1 MAENDEE
8 RVERIR
14 NKTIRVP
21 DGKVADDDWTKQS
34 AAWLNTPPRQDLVDA
49 VARSQIGH
57 DVKLRSGERYSLCRT
72 SELLRN
78 RQVVPYHRRGR
89 AIQVSLS
96 RRHLPSKLS
105 LHITDLCNPIVGRF
119 SLDGRTFLTCT
130 GSGFVQQYA
139 IEGRRLV
146 LSCSLDIGKSLNMLE
161 EDGFVTV
168 SSSPDGNL
176 VAFTK
181 RNEQQIYILDFRRA
195 DPLSN
200 IIRLDLPQCS
210 SELYGGLS
218 VKGFFNLSCNLRH
231 TDREI
236 WLLGSRLDYLFTHDL
251 ASSNRIE
258 LKAHDDYIFSTC
270 YENVTDGTLLYSAG
284 GQVLRVWD
292 RRLLSSSSS
301 KPSLEF
307 KGHHTYLC
315 GLSARGDG
323 RHLISMSEYATV
335 KLWDMRRPSSQTSQ
349 HDVSIMTY
357 GEKHPDNS
365 RVVCNFCG
373 VSAALTTGL
382 CGFSPLHT
390 TGQRFIYAESGVGSC
405 AIYDILTGKVERE
418 FMCDK
423 ATRCYETVRD
433 ISWHPYID
441 NFVAV
446 TGAGDSVYLWE

>member
-1 MAENDEE
+1 MAEDDEE

-14 NKTIRVP
+14 NKILRVP
-21 DGKVADDDWTKQS
+21 DGKVADDDWRKQS

-57 DVKLRSGERYSLCRT
+57 DVRLRSGERYSLCRT
-72 SELLRN
+72 SELLHS

-89 AIQVSLS
+89 AMQVSLS

-105 LHITDLCNPIVGRF
+105 LHITDVCNPSAGRF

-130 GSGFVQQYA
+130 GSNYVQQYA
-139 IEGRRLV
+139 VEGRRLV

-161 EDGFVTV
+161 EDGFATV
-168 SSSPDGNL
+168 SASPDGNL
-176 VAFTK
+176 VAFTSN
-181 RNEQQIYILDFRRA
+181 NEQQIYILDFRRA
-195 DPLSN
+195 YPLSN
-200 IIRLDLPQCS
+200 IISLDLPQGN
-210 SELYGGLS
+210 SELYGHPS
-218 VKGFFNLSCNLRH
+218 FKGFFNLSYNLRH
-231 TDREI
+231 TDDKI
-236 WLLGSRLDYLFTHDL
+236 WLLGSRLNYLFTHDL

-258 LKAHDDYIFSTC
+258 FKAQDHYIISSTC
-270 YENVTDGTLLYSAG
+270 YENVTEGTLLCSAG

-323 RHLISMSEYATV
+323 RHLISMSDDATV
-335 KLWDMRRPSSQTSQ
+335 RLWDMRRPSSQTSQ

-365 RVVCNFCG
+365 RVVCDLCG
-373 VSAALTTGL
+373 VYASLTTGL

-390 TGQRFIYAESGVGSC
+390 TGQRFIYAEYGVGSC
-405 AIYDILTGKVERE
+405 AIYDLLTGEVERE
-418 FMCDK
+418 FMCGK
-423 ATRCYETVRD
+423 GTRCHKTVRD

-441 NFVAV
+441 NLVAV
-446 TGAGDSVYLWE
+446 SGDSVYLWE

>member
-1 MAENDEE
+1 MAEDDEE

-14 NKTIRVP
+14 NKILRVP

-57 DVKLRSGERYSLCRT
+57 DVRLRSGERYSLCRT
-72 SELLRN
+72 SELLHS

-89 AIQVSLS
+89 AMQVSLS

-105 LHITDLCNPIVGRF
+105 LHITDVCNPSAGRF

-130 GSGFVQQYA
+130 GSNYVQQYA
-139 IEGRRLV
+139 VEGRRLV

-161 EDGFVTV
+161 EDGFATV
-168 SSSPDGNL
+168 SASPDGNL
-176 VAFTK
+176 VAFTSN
-181 RNEQQIYILDFRRA
+181 NEQQIYILDFRRA
-195 DPLSN
+195 YPLSN
-200 IIRLDLPQCS
+200 IISLDLPQGN
-210 SELYGGLS
+210 SELYGHPS
-218 VKGFFNLSCNLRH
+218 FKGFFNLSYNLRH
-231 TDREI
+231 TDGKI
-236 WLLGSRLDYLFTHDL
+236 WLLGSRLNYLFTHDL

-258 LKAHDDYIFSTC
+258 FKAQDHYIISSTC
-270 YENVTDGTLLYSAG
+270 YENVTEGTLLCSAG

-307 KGHHTYLC
+307 KGHHTYLR

-323 RHLISMSEYATV
+323 RHLISMSDDATV
-335 KLWDMRRPSSQTSQ
+335 RLWDMRRPSSQTSQ

-357 GEKHPDNS
+357 GEKDPDNS
-365 RVVCNFCG
+365 RVVCDLCG
-373 VSAALTTGL
+373 VYASLTTGL

-390 TGQRFIYAESGVGSC
+390 TGQRFIYAEYGVGSC
-405 AIYDILTGKVERE
+405 AIYDLLTGEVERE
-418 FMCDK
+418 FMCGK
-423 ATRCYETVRD
+423 GTRCHKTVRD

-441 NFVAV
+441 NLVAV
-446 TGAGDSVYLWE
+446 SGDSVYLWE

>member
-14 NKTIRVP
+14 NKIICVP

-34 AAWLNTPPRQDLVDA
+34 AAWLNIPPRQDLVDA

-57 DVKLRSGERYSLCRT
+57 DVRLRSGERYLLCRT

-89 AIQVSLS
+89 AMQVSLS

-105 LHITDLCNPIVGRF
+105 LHITDFCDPIAGRF

-130 GSGFVQQYA
+130 GSGFVKQYA
-139 IEGRRLV
+139 VEGRRLV

-161 EDGFVTV
+161 EEGFVTV
-168 SSSPDGNL
+168 SASPDGNL
-176 VAFTK
+176 VAFTSM
-181 RNEQQIYILDFRRA
+181 NEQQIYILDFRRP
-195 DPLSN
+195 DPLTN
-200 IIRLDLPQCS
+200 TIRLDLPQCRN
-210 SELYGGLS
+210 ELDGGPS
-218 VKGFFNLSCNLRH
+218 VKGVFNLSYNLRH
-231 TDREI
+231 TDDKI
-236 WLLGSRLDYLFTHDL
+236 WLLGSKLDYLFTHDL

-258 LKAHDDYIFSTC
+258 FKAHDDLISSTC
-270 YENVTDGTLLYSAG
+270 YENVTEGTLLCSAG
-284 GQVLRVWD
+284 DQVLRVWD

-301 KPSLEF
+301 KPSVEF
-307 KGHHTYLC
+307 KSHHTYLC

-323 RHLISMSEYATV
+323 RHLISMSDDAKV

-357 GEKHPDNS
+357 GEKHTDNS
-365 RVVCNFCG
+365 RVVCDLCG
-373 VSAALTTGL
+373 LSAPLTTGL

-390 TGQRFIYAESGVGSC
+390 TGQQFIYAESNIGSC
-405 AIYDILTGKVERE
+405 AIYDLLTGKVERE

-423 ATRCYETVRD
+423 GTMCYETVRD

-441 NFVAV
+441 NLVAV
-446 TGAGDSVYLWE
+446 TGVGDSVYLWE

>member
-14 NKTIRVP
+14 NKIIRVP

-57 DVKLRSGERYSLCRT
+57 DVRLRSGERYSLCRT

-78 RQVVPYHRRGR
+78 RQFVPYHRRGR
-89 AIQVSLS
+89 AMQVSLS
-96 RRHLPSKLS
+96 RRHLPSTQTLS
-105 LHITDLCNPIVGRF
+105 IKGVSCPTAARF
-119 SLDGRTFLTCT
+119 SLDGRTFLSCT
-130 GSGFVQQYA
+130 RAGFVQKYA
-139 IEGRRLV
+139 VEGKR
-146 LSCSLDIGKSLNMLE
+146 LSCSLDIGKSLNMME
-161 EDGFVTV
+161 EDGFVSV
-168 SSSPDGNL
+168 SASPDGNL
-176 VAFTK
+176 VAFTSK
-181 RNEQQIYILDFRRA
+181 NEQIYILDFRR
-195 DPLSN
+195 DYPLSN
-200 IIRLDLPQCS
+200 IISLVMPQCN
-210 SELYGGLS
+210 SELYGRLS
-218 VKGFFNLSCNLRH
+218 VKGFFHLSYNLRH
-231 TDREI
+231 TDEKI
-236 WLLGSRLDYLFTHDL
+236 LLLGSRLDYLFTHDL

-258 LKAHDDYIFSTC
+258 FKAHDHYIFSTC
-270 YENVTDGTLLYSAG
+270 YENVTEGTLLCSAG
-284 GQVLRVWD
+284 DQVLRVWD
-292 RRLLSSSSS
+292 KRLLSSSSI

-307 KGHHTYLC
+307 KSHHTYLC

-323 RHLISMSEYATV
+323 RHLISISEDATV

-349 HDVSIMTY
+349 HDISIMTY

-365 RVVCNFCG
+365 RVVCDFCG

-405 AIYDILTGKVERE
+405 AIYDLLTGKLERE

-423 ATRCYETVRD
+423 VTRCYETVRD

-441 NFVAV
+441 NVVAV
-446 TGAGDSVYLWE
+446 TGVGDSVYLWE

>member
-1 MAENDEE
+1 MADNDEE

-14 NKTIRVP
+14 NKILRVP
-21 DGKVADDDWTKQS
+21 DGKVADDDGTKQS
-34 AAWLNTPPRQDLVDA
+34 AAWLNRPPRQDLVDA
-49 VARSQIGH
+49 VACSQIGH
-57 DVKLRSGERYSLCRT
+57 DVRLRSGERYSLCRT
-72 SELLRN
+72 SELLHN

-105 LHITDLCNPIVGRF
+105 LHITDVWDPIAGRF

-130 GSGFVQQYA
+130 RSNYVQQYA
-139 IEGRRLV
+139 VEGRRLV
-146 LSCSLDIGKSLNMLE
+146 LSCSLDVDKSLNMIDE
-161 EDGFVTV
+161 EGFVTV
-168 SSSPDGNL
+168 SASPDGNL

-200 IIRLDLPQCS
+200 IIRLDLPPCS
-210 SELYGGLS
+210 SEIDGGLF
-218 VKGFFNLSCNLRH
+218 VKGFFNLSYNLRH
-231 TDREI
+231 TDGKI

-258 LKAHDDYIFSTC
+258 FKGHDHYISSTC
-270 YENVTDGTLLYSAG
+270 YENVTEGTLLCSAG
-284 GQVLRVWD
+284 YQVLRVWD

-307 KGHHTYLC
+307 KSHHTYLC

-323 RHLISMSEYATV
+323 RHLISMSEDATV

-357 GEKHPDNS
+357 GEKHPDNT
-365 RVVCNFCG
+365 RVVCDFFG
-373 VSAALTTGL
+373 LSAGFPTGL

-405 AIYDILTGKVERE
+405 AIYDLLTGEVERE

-423 ATRCYETVRD
+423 GTRCCGTVRD

-446 TGAGDSVYLWE
+446 TGAEDSVYLWE